1 MPEWEGA
8 MHIEKT
14 TEKGLLPV
22 IMSKLPVFGKASDGS
37 KAASTAE
44 LGSETNPKAELDS
57 GISPGVELDSETT
70 PKVEL
75 DSETIPRAELG
86 TSVEA
91 VELDGRRMSNS
102 TTKLKRKL
110 VPSVVGTPRQ
120 APPFISVGNTEVA
133 REMNPESVEGAEGH
147 VPPEI
152 SESESEELFSA
163 PVET

>member
-1 MPEWEGA
+1 
-8 MHIEKT
+8 
-14 TEKGLLPV
+14 
-22 IMSKLPVFGKASDGS
+22 MSKLPVFGKASDGS
-37 KAASTAE
+37 KAGSTAE

-57 GISPGVELDSETT
+57 GISPG
-70 PKVEL
+70 VEL